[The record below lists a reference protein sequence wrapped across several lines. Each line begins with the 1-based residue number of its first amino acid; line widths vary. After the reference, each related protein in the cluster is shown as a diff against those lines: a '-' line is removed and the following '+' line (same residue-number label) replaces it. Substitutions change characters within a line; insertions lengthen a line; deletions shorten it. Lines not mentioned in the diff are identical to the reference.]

1 MVGGE
6 SKRIAEPLELLRV
19 RLITGYMGHLLKL
32 PHSSF
37 CHATNDGFHL
47 LQKEKVQFYI
57 FFSDKGFYRKMFSL

>member
-32 PHSSF
+32 PHRSF
-37 CHATNDGFHL
+37 SRATNDGFSPSAKGESTVL
-47 LQKEKVQFYI
+47 YI
-57 FFSDKGFYRKMFSL
+57 L